1 MVATKLVPMPVILV
15 DVMHGHENWYTKE
28 EIEKAEKEY
37 RKKVEQALKI
47 QKWGNKNV
55 NRN

>member
-47 QKWGNKNV
+47 QK
-55 NRN
+55 